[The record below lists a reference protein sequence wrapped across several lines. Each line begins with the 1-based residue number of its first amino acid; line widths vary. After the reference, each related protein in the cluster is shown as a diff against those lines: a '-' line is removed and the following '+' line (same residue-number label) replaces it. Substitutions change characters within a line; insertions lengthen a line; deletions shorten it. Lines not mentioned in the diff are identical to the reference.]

1 MLGKPHERVNF
12 PAHKTHGPHSS
23 RTLTD
28 VRLHGR
34 GTVHRLILFDI
45 DGTLLSTDGHAGKAI
60 ARAISETL
68 GVAITPAGYSFAGK
82 TDPFIVNE
90 LAARAG
96 LSRAAVAPH
105 MSEIFARYCGHL
117 RDTLNDA
124 NTRALPGVRELLA
137 VLAKREDAT
146 IGLLTG
152 NIRAGALIKLEVVR
166 LAGHFRFGAFG
177 SDEED
182 RNRLVPVARKCAKA
196 HSGEEFPGACTVVV
210 GDATADIQ
218 CARFGAARAVAVA
231 SGGTPRQDLMAL
243 APDALLESLRPD
255 EALPALFAGGPVTT
269 K

>member
-12 PAHKTHGPHSS
+12 PAQKTHGPRSS

-28 VRLHGR
+28 VKLHGR

-45 DGTLLSTDGHAGKAI
+45 DGTLLSTDGHAGRAI

-68 GVAITPAGYSFAGK
+68 GVAITLEGYSFAGK

-90 LAARAG
+90 LAARVG

-117 RDTLNDA
+117 RDTLNQT
-124 NTRALPGVRELLA
+124 NTHALPGVRDLLA
-137 VLAKREDAT
+137 ALAEREDAT
-146 IGLLTG
+146 VGLLTG
-152 NIRAGALIKLEVVR
+152 NIHAGAVIKLEVAR
-166 LAGHFRFGAFG
+166 LAGHFHFGAFG
-177 SDEED
+177 SDDED
-182 RNRLVPVARKCAKA
+182 RNRLVPVARERAKA
-196 HSGEEFPGACTVVV
+196 HTGKEFPGMCTVVV

-231 SGGTPRQDLMAL
+231 SGGTPRRDLMAL
-243 APDALLESLRPD
+243 APDALLESLRP
-255 EALPALFAGGPVTT
+255 EVALPALFTDGPVTT
-269 K
+269 R